1 MEINNGCSRGKI
13 RAKIYRS
20 NSHSEAVL
28 LCLRGRSVFYTAWSN
43 TDALRSSRC
52 SSKADELWLALSLA
66 LIQQQYPISHCPLW
80 EKVFSIQSPVFCS
93 FSGVHWLNA
102 FSLQPQHEIPFSV
115 HLRNPRSQRKSFVF
129 EGRRTDL
136 LGDFLQWWW
145 WGFILHCLKHLWSY
159 CSAALMAPWFWATL
173 TDYFRLHS
181 QTHRHT
187 QTQGWESLTEKG
199 WNNQLTGPVTLTLN
213 ILMCMCV

>member
-1 MEINNGCSRGKI
+1 MEINNGCSWGKI

-20 NSHSEAVL
+20 DSHSEAVL
-28 LCLRGRSVFYTAWSN
+28 LCLRCRSVFYTAWSN

-66 LIQQQYPISHCPLW
+66 LIQQQYPISHWPLW

-102 FSLQPQHEIPFSV
+102 FSLQRQHQILFSV
-115 HLRNPRSQRKSFVF
+115 HLRNPRSRRKSFVF
-129 EGRRTDL
+129 SGKMNRLVKWFPPVVMVRFYFTL
-136 LGDFLQWWW
+136 LKLWVKYEAAAVLPWWPPGAGLHW
-145 WGFILHCLKHLWSY
+145 QIILGSTH
-159 CSAALMAPWFWATL
+159 T
-173 TDYFRLHS
+173 HS
-181 QTHRHT
+181 HT
-187 QTQGWESLTEKG
+187 VWVLTEKG